1 MNKKYYIAFLLVV
14 FLFPKNSFGG
24 SACNTLARFV
34 CKDERFKK
42 IKKIKDPRPFESLIP
57 YIMDQAGYSDDADEL
72 TDALKGIDT
81 DCGVAEKL
89 AFVSQ
94 RGKTPYIRGLAEQS
108 CFAFNFKLNSL
119 LQFIPDR

>member
-42 IKKIKDPRPFESLIP
+42 IKKIKEPRPFDALIP
-57 YIMDQAGYSDDADEL
+57 YIQSQSSGRYDDEL
-72 TDALKGIDT
+72 IDALKGIDN
-81 DCGVAEKL
+81 DCEVAEKL
-89 AFVSQ
+89 AYVSQ
-94 RGKTPYIRGLAEQS
+94 NGKTPYVRDLAEQS
-108 CFAFNFKLNSL
+108 CFAFNFYLNSL